1 MAAELY
7 AAFGGTGSVYD
18 AGWPAWDDAA
28 LLVSEIEVVL
38 QINSKV
44 RGRIMVPAAA
54 DEAQLEAWA
63 RNSPRIQELI
73 GNATIR
79 KVIVVPGKLVNFVV

>member
-1 MAAELY
+1 M
-7 AAFGGTGSVYD
+7 
-18 AGWPAWDDAA
+18 
-28 LLVSEIEVVL
+28 LVSEIEVVL

-44 RGRIMVPAAA
+44 RGRILVPAAA
-54 DEAQLEAWA
+54 DEAQLETWA
-63 RNSPRIQELI
+63 RSNPRIQELI